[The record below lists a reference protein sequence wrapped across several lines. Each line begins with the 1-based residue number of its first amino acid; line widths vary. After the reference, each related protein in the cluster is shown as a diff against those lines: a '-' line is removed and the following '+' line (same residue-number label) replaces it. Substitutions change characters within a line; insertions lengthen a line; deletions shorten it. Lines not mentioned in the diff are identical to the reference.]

1 LVRFEPDADP
11 RVVASAEDTHAAL
24 AADESALALLHRL
37 GDDQRQALTLR
48 VVAELS
54 LDETAEVMGRSI
66 GAVKQLQRRALEAL
80 RAIVTAEAAHE

>member
-1 LVRFEPDADP
+1 
-11 RVVASAEDTHAAL
+11 
-24 AADESALALLHRL
+24 
-37 GDDQRQALTLR
+37 
-48 VVAELS
+48 VAELS

>member
-1 LVRFEPDADP
+1 V
-11 RVVASAEDTHAAL
+11 